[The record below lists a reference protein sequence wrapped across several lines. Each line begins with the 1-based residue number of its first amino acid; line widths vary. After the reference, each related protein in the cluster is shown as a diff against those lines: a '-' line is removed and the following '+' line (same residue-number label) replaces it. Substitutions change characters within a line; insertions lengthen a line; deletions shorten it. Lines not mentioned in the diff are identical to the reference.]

1 MTTSVRPDGN
11 DDMGARSDPRRP
23 RPVRPAG
30 EAIRQVAVVSDDS
43 APEFGRWG
51 RPIGSALADD
61 VAVLERLARVPVIA
75 HGVTEP
81 DVEEFVTLIG
91 QLPSSVAAVFVTR
104 TDPARARVVQRRV
117 EQAGGPPVLSDEDT
131 SAIALTAAT
140 LVYLRRIDRDPLG
153 ARILVADASSMPIL
167 TPLLIVTGF
176 PDITMWNSADAPR
189 FPLSRATR
197 DADVV
202 LDPLPCA
209 TDATGLAIDRP
220 EGSVI
225 SCNGLDDRFLAAP
238 GLLRALVEHP
248 PGTFDLDVGLYQICA
263 ETVAAATPRRHR
275 PTDLLRDRGI
285 ADAIAAALHRA
296 AARAGTGDG
305 ESHRS
310 WRPRRR

>member
-1 MTTSVRPDGN
+1 
-11 DDMGARSDPRRP
+11 
-23 RPVRPAG
+23 
-30 EAIRQVAVVSDDS
+30 
-43 APEFGRWG
+43 
-51 RPIGSALADD
+51 LADD

-75 HGVTEP
+75 HRVTQP

-91 QLPSSVAAVFVTR
+91 QLPDSVAAVFVTR
-104 TDPARARVVQRRV
+104 TDPVRARVVQRRV
-117 EQAGGPPVLSDEDT
+117 GQAGGPPVLSDEDT

-140 LVYLRRIDRDPLG
+140 LAYLRRIGRDPLG
-153 ARILVADASSMPIL
+153 ARILVADASSMPNL

-189 FPLSRATR
+189 FPLSRAAR
-197 DADVV
+197 DADAV
-202 LDPLPCA
+202 LDPLPHA
-209 TDATGLAIDRP
+209 TDAAGLAIDRP

-248 PGTFDLDVGLYQICA
+248 PGTFALDVGLYQICA
-263 ETVAAATPRRHR
+263 SAVAAATPRRYR
-275 PTDLLRDRGI
+275 PTDRLHDRGI

-296 AARAGTGDG
+296 AAQAETGDG